1 MPAVTI
7 SLASASQN
15 FLKYKL
21 ISDGI
26 ASANLD
32 AAGGVTPDLLT
43 DSKTGSPLKALLGT
57 TVANAAATRAVLERS
72 DIEFYYVPCDVDALW
87 LLTPDANAGKIR
99 LTFTAAAADVG
110 GSYFFLGYRH
120 SLIQ

>member
-26 ASANLD
+26 AAANLD
-32 AAGGVTPDLLT
+32 AAAAATPDLLT
-43 DSKTGSPLKALLGT
+43 DSKTGSPLKAILGT
-57 TVANAAATRAVLERS
+57 TVANAAATRAVLERA
-72 DIEFYYVPCDVDALW
+72 DIEFYLVSCHLTALW

-110 GSYFFLGYRH
+110 GSYFFIGYRH
-120 SLIQ
+120 SMIQ